1 MSNDEMRS
9 FLKNYQFL
17 KMSFFQLGTNIFQII
32 WSFLSGKE
40 GDSVFFENLL
50 QYESYYLEKAK
61 L

>member
-1 MSNDEMRS
+1 
-9 FLKNYQFL
+9 
-17 KMSFFQLGTNIFQII
+17 MSFFQLGTNIFQII